1 MRHTD
6 HPIHPQFTDR
16 WSPRAFAD
24 TAMTEADLLPLL
36 EAARWAPSASNNQPW
51 RLAYGL
57 RGDADFANIA
67 DGLVPFNRAWASKAA
82 ALVVVASASSITRD
96 GVETPLPWATFDAGA
111 AWMALAL
118 QAHHAGFATHAM
130 GGFEAATL
138 AESLG
143 LPANYVIH
151 AVVAIGK
158 KGEAESL
165 PEALQAREVPSPRN
179 PVAQFAGHGKFL

>member
-1 MRHTD
+1 MRHAD

-16 WSPRAFAD
+16 WSPRAFTEA
-24 TAMTEADLLPLL
+24 AMTEADLLPLL

-51 RLAYGL
+51 RFAYGL
-57 RGDADFANIA
+57 RGDDGFAAIA

-82 ALVVVASASSITRD
+82 ALVVVASASSVSRD
-96 GVETPLPWATFDAGA
+96 GMETPLPWATFDAGA

-158 KGEAESL
+158 KGEADSL